1 LVSIDNP
8 FINNYYMPKEK
19 EYKFTDKKDF
29 NETLT
34 EMSFKKAVK
43 RIQKKVKDTK
53 IWVDYMTKKGK
64 SISRWVTIPIGRKK
78 KLER

>member
-1 LVSIDNP
+1 
-8 FINNYYMPKEK
+8 MAKEK

-34 EMSFKKAVK
+34 DMSFKRAVK
-43 RIQKKVKDTK
+43 RIQNKFKDTK
-53 IWVDYMTKKGK
+53 IWIDYLTKKGK
-64 SISRWVTIPIGRKK
+64 PISRWVPLPIGRKK